1 MAATVATIRG
11 SCRGRNPLA
20 GNKKKAGVQFLRA
33 IGTNECPETRVK
45 TPRAHVGMDAVA
57 HLAPFLNWPRQLEYL
72 RAADRAV
79 ESNPRHRLG
88 MREVFSATADFP
100 QTLVRLV
107 PDAGKVQQKFALHG
121 PALFVSAKSA
131 LPRLMQRVHD
141 LAKNIELKLV
151 MRSVADTHRLRIFIA
166 GKPGHFPFGQA
177 PLAAQAVH

>member
-1 MAATVATIRG
+1 
-11 SCRGRNPLA
+11 
-20 GNKKKAGVQFLRA
+20 
-33 IGTNECPETRVK
+33 
-45 TPRAHVGMDAVA
+45 MDAVA

-88 MREVFSATADFP
+88 MREVLSATADFP

-177 PLAAQAVH
+177 PLAAQAVHDLDLARASRGGTQQPFAPVFRFVVITGIHQRQRR